1 MAQCRKQIIQ
11 QHKSKT
17 YKIKNLTT
25 TIIALFTIATS
36 VFANNTNPNTASVIV
51 ASVNNSNVA
60 ISFTSANNSKFEI
73 ERSFYSNNFTV
84 IASVNAVFAGNFKIN
99 DNAAEL
105 AGRKIAYYR
114 VKTIAANGTVSYSN
128 TTVVNLEATEAA
140 TVTANTS
147 INFTAAQNG
156 NTVITVKNA
165 AGKTITVKNTIA
177 SKGANTVE
185 LTNGL
190 AKGIYTATISV
201 NGVIVDTQKV
211 IAE

>member
-128 TTVVNLEATEAA
+128 TTVINLEATEGAI
-140 TVTANTS
+140 VTKGT
-147 INFTAAQNG
+147 INFTATQNG
-156 NTVITVKNA
+156 NAVIKVKSITGQTAATVNSIDAKGN
-165 AGKTITVKNTIA
+165 NTIA
-177 SKGANTVE
+177 INNNLV
-185 LTNGL
+185 
-190 AKGIYTATISV
+190 KGIYIVEVAV
-201 NGVIVDTQKV
+201 NGVVTDTQKI